1 MGDSLHYPEV
11 QPSAEDED
19 IVARAVGQCSGHRG
33 FERMHLSVPE
43 SDNTWL
49 LRELT
54 DEVGHNTGK

>member
-54 DEVGHNTGK
+54 